1 MQSKISIV
9 KLDTEISPSLLSK
22 AYALNQLNV
31 PEVGSLKDE
40 QEFGALI
47 DIANINF
54 FVYKDNDLIGF
65 MVCMTVGAK
74 YNSENYIS

>member
-1 MQSKISIV
+1 MQSKISIT

-31 PEVGSLKDE
+31 PEVGSLRNE

-47 DIANINF
+47 DIAKINF
-54 FVYKDNDLIGF
+54 FVHKDNELVGF
-65 MVCMTVGAK
+65 MVCMT
-74 YNSENYIS
+74 

>member
-1 MQSKISIV
+1 MQSKISIA

-31 PEVGSLKDE
+31 PEVGSLRNE

-47 DIANINF
+47 DIAKINF
-54 FVYKDNDLIGF
+54 FVHIVACIF
-65 MVCMTVGAK
+65 
-74 YNSENYIS
+74 

>member
-40 QEFGALI
+40 QEFRTLI
-47 DIANINF
+47 DVAKINF
-54 FVYKDNDLIGF
+54 FVYKDNAVSYTHLTLPTSPK
-65 MVCMTVGAK
+65 V
-74 YNSENYIS
+74 